1 MEGAVGPLKMMLR
14 APGAR
19 AKHRARDARV
29 SFVVG
34 ISEHL
39 KLDIRV
45 SFFCPL
51 PEHGCV
57 SSMNTSCGFCFLG
70 DSDKKERCSTLSLA
84 HKIREESQDYS
95 PKTPLWGNFS
105 QPWWKTAQWTPRL
118 HNPDPA
124 PSPG

>member
-45 SFFCPL
+45 SFF
-51 PEHGCV
+51 
-57 SSMNTSCGFCFLG
+57 
-70 DSDKKERCSTLSLA
+70 LSLA
-84 HKIREESQDYS
+84 RTWLCLIHEHQLWVLLPRRLRQKGTLLHPLPRAQNPGGITRLQPQNPSLGELFTTLVENS
-95 PKTPLWGNFS
+95 PV
-105 QPWWKTAQWTPRL
+105 
-118 HNPDPA
+118 DPA
-124 PSPG
+124 PP